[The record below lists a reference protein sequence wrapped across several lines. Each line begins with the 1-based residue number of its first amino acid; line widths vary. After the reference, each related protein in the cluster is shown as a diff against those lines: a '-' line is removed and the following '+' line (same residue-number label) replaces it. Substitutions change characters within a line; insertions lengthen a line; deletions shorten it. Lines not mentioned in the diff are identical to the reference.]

1 MTSLNLAIVVAPD
14 LIDGPDLREDLAMYL
29 PAPERDGKVF
39 GGARTA
45 MSLPDSQGASLVDV
59 IKMMLDEWDAVRM
72 HSHIFYA
79 SHDRMQPC
87 KLMHQGT
94 VMGCPISNRKLAV

>member
-14 LIDGPDLREDLAMYL
+14 LINGPDLREDLAMCL

-45 MSLPDSQGASLVDV
+45 TGLPDSQGASLVDV
-59 IKMMLDEWDAVRM
+59 IKMALEEWDAVHEHLRTT
-72 HSHIFYA
+72 YA
-79 SHDRMQPC
+79 SHGAMQPC
-87 KLMHQGT
+87 
-94 VMGCPISNRKLAV
+94 

>member
-14 LIDGPDLREDLAMYL
+14 LINGPDLREDLAMCL

-45 MSLPDSQGASLVDV
+45 VGLPDSQGASLVDV
-59 IKMMLDEWDAVRM
+59 IKMMLDERDAVRM
-72 HSHIFYA
+72 HVRTAYA
-79 SHDRMQPC
+79 SRDRLESC
-87 KLMHQGT
+87 
-94 VMGCPISNRKLAV
+94 